1 VKTAVEYIIRGS
13 STHVKTKN
21 NENKKIRFVDR
32 TEDSGHYAK
41 ERGNET

>member
-13 STHVKTKN
+13 STHVKKN
-21 NENKKIRFVDR
+21 NEKKKIRFVDR
-32 TEDSGHYAK
+32 TEDSSHYTK